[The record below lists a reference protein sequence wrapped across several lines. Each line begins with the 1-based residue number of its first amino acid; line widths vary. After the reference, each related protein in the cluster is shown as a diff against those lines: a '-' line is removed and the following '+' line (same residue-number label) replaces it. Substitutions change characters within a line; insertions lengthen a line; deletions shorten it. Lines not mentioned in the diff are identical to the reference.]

1 MREPCER
8 ILTDNHPRYSTVAM
22 VLHWAI
28 AVLILLNIATGFV
41 MEGLR
46 PPLKAVVV
54 PFHISSG
61 ITVLALS
68 VLRIV
73 WRLTHRPPPLLV
85 GLAPWERA
93 AAHAAHTLLYFLM
106 VAMPILGW
114 SIISAH
120 PPRPQGAAAIWG
132 FIRLPAIAPISHL
145 GDSAQKTAHAVFVD
159 AHSVGGWILA
169 GLLVAHIAAALKHQW
184 LDGHAELARMGIG
197 RR

>member
-1 MREPCER
+1 M
-8 ILTDNHPRYSTVAM
+8 TDKHPRYSTVAIGM
-22 VLHWAI
+22 HWAI
-28 AVLILLNIATGFV
+28 AVLILLNLATGFV

-46 PPLKAVVV
+46 PPVKAVVV
-54 PFHISSG
+54 PFHISCG

-73 WRLTHRPPPLLV
+73 WRLTHRPPPLLA

-106 VAMPILGW
+106 VVMPLLGW

-132 FIRLPAIAPISHL
+132 FMRLPAIGPISHL
-145 GDSAQKTAHAVFVD
+145 DDSARKAAHAAFVD
-159 AHSVGGWILA
+159 AHSIGGWILA
-169 GLLVAHIAAALKHQW
+169 ALVIAHVAAALKHQW
-184 LDGHAELARMGIG
+184 LDHHAELARMGIG